1 MARYVVDPSMAMT
14 WLFTDEKRADCDA
27 LQDEL
32 ATTSEAIVP
41 QHWSIEVA
49 NAILMGERRKRVS
62 AAMVRMFVESI
73 DALRVH
79 EDHLARKNVFSDT
92 LSIAR
97 AHNLTAY
104 DAAYLELALRT
115 GARLGSL
122 DGSLRRAAKSMGV
135 EVFPERL

>member
-1 MARYVVDPSMAMT
+1 MAMT
-14 WLFTDEKRADCDA
+14 WLFADEKRTDCDA

-41 QHWSIEVA
+41 QHWGIEVA

-62 AAMVRMFVESI
+62 AATVQMFIESI

-79 EDHLARKNVFSDT
+79 EDHLARGKVFSDT

-97 AHNLTAY
+97 AHNLAAY

-135 EVFPERL
+135 EIFPERL